1 MRHCWMFMTLLATA
15 CGPSTPP
22 TPAPGPGGG
31 GTESITGRERIGWD
45 QPAGDVV
52 ELATF
57 RYAIYV
63 DGVRAD
69 IADVSCGS
77 TAAASGFPCTGRL
90 PTMSSGA
97 HTLELAAFTAGDGGS
112 ESPRSPSL
120 RVVVAAAV
128 APIAATN
135 WEGQLETTR
144 DGIGLRAEKLIEGLD
159 RPVDAAFAPDGSLF
173 IAEHGGRVRAI
184 ADGKLQPSDAL
195 LLPEDDRGAR
205 QAALSLAVDPDFPR
219 THFVF
224 VAHTGDSADGPVI
237 RISRYRELH
246 GVLAERAIL
255 FETPSEA
262 AVDASAV
269 ARFGADGKL
278 YVAVNGPAAAGR
290 LFRLNPDGTMPRDQ
304 AGTTTAVATGIM
316 AARGLDWDPRSGI
329 LWIADAEG
337 AEAHL
342 SGLSMSKP
350 PVRAVVRGRRDVP
363 PGTGSLAFYTSGIL
377 PALQGD
383 AFIASSEGYILRLRF
398 ADDDPTRVARS
409 ERLLDQRAGP
419 MRVVVIGPD
428 GAVYF
433 CTEHALGR
441 LNGAN

>member
-1 MRHCWMFMTLLATA
+1 MRHYWILMTLLATA

-22 TPAPGPGGG
+22 TPPPGPGNGG
-31 GTESITGRERIGWD
+31 SESITGRERIGWD
-45 QPAGDVV
+45 QLAADVA

-57 RYAIYV
+57 RYAMYI

-69 IADVSCGS
+69 ITEVSCGS
-77 TAAASGFPCTGRL
+77 TAAVSGFPCSGRL
-90 PTMSSGA
+90 PAMSSGT
-97 HTLELAAFTAGDGGS
+97 HTLELAAFTGADGS

-128 APIAATN
+128 APVAATS

-159 RPVDAAFAPDGSLF
+159 RPQDAAFAPDGSLF

-184 ADGKLQPSDAL
+184 VAGKLQPSDAL
-195 LLPEDDRGAR
+195 LMPEDDTGVR
-205 QAALSLAVDPDFPR
+205 QKPLSLAVDPDFPR

-224 VAHTGDSADGPVI
+224 VAHTADAAEGPVI
-237 RISRYRELH
+237 RVSRYRELR
-246 GVLAERAIL
+246 GVLAERATL
-255 FETPSEA
+255 FETPSEP

-269 ARFGADGKL
+269 ARFGTDGKL
-278 YVAVNGPAAAGR
+278 YVAVNGPGAAGR
-290 LFRLNPDGTMPRDQ
+290 LFRLNPDGTLPRDQ

-329 LWIADAEG
+329 LWIADADG

-350 PVRAVVRGRRDVP
+350 PVRAVVRGRRDVSA
-363 PGTGSLAFYTSGIL
+363 GARSLAFYTSGVV

-398 ADDDPTRVARS
+398 ADDDPTSVARS
-409 ERLLDQRAGP
+409 ERLLDQRAGS

-428 GAVYF
+428 GAIYF
-433 CTEHALGR
+433 CTEDALGR
-441 LNGAN
+441 LTAGD